1 MEAVLLE
8 CQLQLGQKQRQVEE
22 QQQKTLQQLAHAH
35 DGVVSKLELENARLR
50 TLLDNAG
57 VVAEMT
63 SHENMPAERAPEDV
77 GTESGVTPAITLNIQ
92 GLSDHGRKSK
102 TVADEVTTRGEG
114 KFPGWSVI
122 MESQA
127 VQLQVIAEDEELL
140 LVVHEAVLERSPYFQ
155 VRLGRRWSGQDV
167 LADPMPL
174 RLPPGCPASAAKVL
188 FRHLYL
194 DENEDSNTGDATI
207 AASLAR
213 SLNLGD
219 AAVAI
224 GASQLAEMLLLDGL
238 ASQLVR
244 VARDLVVSPEEAA
257 ELQQRFVALPG
268 TIAEA
273 FRSTQR
279 VPAGLLGVE
288 DLARMLIGSAKATA
302 PRLHAEAVLAAAFEA
317 GRSRACKEA
326 VVLAL
331 ESMPFRKLASQE
343 REANLLRIN
352 REAFVW
358 LWSLAQEYVL
368 LPQAGQMEAGASGAE
383 HTKQKLHDEKTKP
396 KGNVCGADTLCD
408 SSQSLLGFFTG
419 LVHGPEHEKGQ
430 RTSSLIE
437 FFEES
442 VEPIQEA
449 FSTYLQHMAATRQ
462 CAELQ
467 QAFKLGTIVPHAPP
481 RRSQS
486 YGSPP
491 LLQLLRFGTWS
502 AKLLP
507 QLLTSVPA
515 RRILVSSLLELSPE
529 SLAELVDDKL
539 LEVLG
544 SDAVQV
550 CNLLAKE
557 PIVLAQWV
565 TRSRLLALPLPAQRR
580 LCSCLAPSLG
590 SLALDIS
597 PVVVQVLAGSK
608 GCAGKNACKRCNGV
622 RCNSW
627 CMIRRK
633 TLPASIPEIIF
644 VLCILGILWAMWCT
658 VRHFS
663 LTAVQ
668 KH

>member
-1 MEAVLLE
+1 MEAVLSE
-8 CQLQLGQKQRQVEE
+8 CQLQLCQKQRQIEE
-22 QQQKTLQQLAHAH
+22 QQQKALQQLARAH
-35 DGVVSKLELENARLR
+35 DSVVSKLELENARLR

-57 VVAEMT
+57 VLAEMSNAASQNSRQIMST
-63 SHENMPAERAPEDV
+63 ERAPEEV
-77 GTESGVTPAITLNIQ
+77 GTESGSAPAVAVNILGAVDQ
-92 GLSDHGRKSK
+92 SK
-102 TVADEVTTRGEG
+102 QRRLLADEVTSKGEG
-114 KFPGWSVI
+114 SFPGWNCI

-127 VQLQVIAEDEELL
+127 VQLQVIAEDQELL

-174 RLPPGCPASAAKVL
+174 RLPPGCPAAAAKVV
-188 FRHLYL
+188 FKHLYL
-194 DENEDSNTGDATI
+194 DENEGSHAGDATI
-207 AASLAR
+207 AASLAS

-244 VARDLVVSPEEAA
+244 IARDLVVSPEEAA

-268 TIAEA
+268 IIAEA
-273 FRSTQR
+273 FRSSQR

-288 DLARMLIGSAKATA
+288 DLARMLVGSAKATT

-317 GRSRACKEA
+317 GRSMACKEA
-326 VVLAL
+326 VILAL
-331 ESMPFRKLASQE
+331 ESMPFRSSSSQD
-343 REANLLRIN
+343 ANVLRLN
-352 REAFVW
+352 RETFVW

-368 LPQAGQMEAGASGAE
+368 LSQTGPMDGDANGIEQ
-383 HTKQKLHDEKTKP
+383 TKDRPSDEKTKP
-396 KGNVCGADTLCD
+396 KKNACAADTTRN
-408 SSQSLLGFFTG
+408 SSQALLCFFTG
-419 LVHGPEHEKGQ
+419 LVHGPEHEPGK
-430 RTSSLIE
+430 RSPALTE

-442 VEPIQEA
+442 VVPLREA
-449 FSTYLQHMAATRQ
+449 FGTYLQHLAATRQ
-462 CAELQ
+462 CTELQ
-467 QAFKLGTIVPHAPP
+467 QAFKLGTIVPQAHS
-481 RRSQS
+481 RRST
-486 YGSPP
+486 P
-491 LLQLLRFGTWS
+491 LHLLRFGDWS

-539 LEVLG
+539 LEALG

-550 CNLLAKE
+550 CNLLAKDSS
-557 PIVLAQWV
+557 VLAQWV

-597 PVVVQVLAGSK
+597 PVVVQVLAGGSK
-608 GCAGKNACKRCNGV
+608 GSAAKSACKRCHGTS
-622 RCNSW
+622 CNSG
-627 CMIRRK
+627 CLIRRK
-633 TLPASIPEIIF
+633 TQSMSVPHVIL
-644 VLCILGILWAMWCT
+644 VLCVLAILWAAQCMF
-658 VRHFS
+658 RQKAS
-663 LTAVQ
+663 PTAT
-668 KH
+668 